1 MLAHGTVYPLLAN
14 SLGKG
19 EPVNSH
25 RTRDGLAFPVAAV
38 LAAGLVSFPH
48 HTASIP
54 RVAEVSAIRLQAE
67 VSALVTGVLTATP
80 PAAAAGLPG
89 TGAAATATAP
99 CYYPCTVFDKFI
111 DGLPPKIRNIVLPPL
126 YSITLVITAVLA
138 PVLLVTSAVFGWPYS
153 LRPAAAVPT
162 PKISPA
168 PAAATAATS
177 DQIPTQADPGTS
189 SWVPGDTANAGGDVA
204 VGISDARAD
213 NTPRTGAR
221 GSTRAEANAIE
232 SPEAH
237 ASLVTAIADAAPPSA
252 PADDATPSST
262 ATDGAAPVADRPARS
277 RGRSPEAGSAD
288 SGPTT
293 TRAAKRSTR

>member
-1 MLAHGTVYPLLAN
+1 MFNAEGSPVQSNAIRDRLVCPAAAFLAL
-14 SLGKG
+14 
-19 EPVNSH
+19 
-25 RTRDGLAFPVAAV
+25 
-38 LAAGLVSFPH
+38 GLVSVPH
-48 HTASIP
+48 QTASVP
-54 RVAEVSAIRLQAE
+54 RLAEVSAVRLQAE

-89 TGAAATATAP
+89 TGATATTTAP

-111 DGLPPKIRNIVLPPL
+111 DGLPPKIRNILLPPL

-153 LRPAAAVPT
+153 LRPAAAAPT
-162 PKISPA
+162 PKSSPA

-189 SWVPGDTANAGGDVA
+189 SWVPGETANGGGDVA
-204 VGISDARAD
+204 VGFSDARAD

-221 GSTRAEANAIE
+221 GSTRAEADAIE
-232 SPEAH
+232 SPESPEAP
-237 ASLVTAIADAAPPSA
+237 APAVTAIEGEAPI
-252 PADDATPSST
+252 
-262 ATDGAAPVADRPARS
+262 ADRPTRS

-288 SGPTT
+288 SGPST